1 MERHRAHSLKRGW
14 PSSPCCEPPR
24 GLFGD
29 GEVMKREIEATAA
42 GCPTAVCTGRGE
54 RVSGLE
60 GSEKRGETEALARFI

>member
-1 MERHRAHSLKRGW
+1 
-14 PSSPCCEPPR
+14 
-24 GLFGD
+24 
-29 GEVMKREIEATAA
+29 MKREIEATAA